1 MISKFDSLFAGHTDL
16 ENCGYAG
23 TPINERRYDN
33 KHLATALFKAEAMA
47 QMMDRNGYDTFWMA
61 EHHFQREGTECLPNV
76 LMMAVHLANR
86 TTRLKIGCG
95 FNITPMWHPLR
106 LAALSHPTFA

>member
-1 MISKFDSLFAGHTDL
+1 MEGCAIGVSSRRAARSPIEDPTMITKFDSLFAGHTDL

-33 KHLATALFKAEAMA
+33 KHLATSLFKAEAMA

-61 EHHFQREGTECLPNV
+61 EHHFQREGTECLPNG
-76 LMMAVHLANR
+76 LMMGA
-86 TTRLKIGCG
+86 
-95 FNITPMWHPLR
+95 
-106 LAALSHPTFA
+106 

>member
-1 MISKFDSLFAGHTDL
+1 MGAYPVEVIFCRAASMHDRGPTMISKFDSLFAGHTDL

-33 KHLATALFKAEAMA
+33 KQLATALFKAEAMA

-76 LMMAVHLANR
+76 LMMASAE
-86 TTRLKIGCG
+86 
-95 FNITPMWHPLR
+95 
-106 LAALSHPTFA
+106 AS